1 MDGLDKFFDNLTI
14 ETDSNDESENSEV
27 EIVPEVDE
35 EDQNILEVVENLLDN
50 NNEDIENLNN
60 QAEVEIVEPLAQ
72 PPLQYEP
79 LMVENLDFGAID
91 ELLDD
96 DWENFFMLDNNDIDD
111 SGYEDNIHDE
121 NNNVE
126 IEA

>member
-60 QAEVEIVEPLAQ
+60 QAEAEIVEHLAQ
-72 PPLQYEP
+72 PLLQYEP

>member
-60 QAEVEIVEPLAQ
+60 QAEAEIVEHLAQ

>member
-35 EDQNILEVVENLLDN
+35 EDQNILEVVANLLEN